1 MERLQNKEKL
11 FLEILLVLVCLG
23 LASLVFVI
31 EGYKMV
37 ILNLFFLPI
46 ALEGLFLGRY
56 RAGVM
61 ALLCVIATSA
71 VLTLQLNSFAVAVPP
86 LVIILAVTVWGA
98 ALGLTAMLIGSLS
111 DDRLTKI
118 QELHE
123 AYVGVVEV
131 LSQYLQ
137 SAHPRLQAQAVRI
150 AELSQEMAET
160 MGLTPREMD
169 DIRVAALL
177 YDVGNIEITTR
188 VIRRAANMF
197 EEDAGPSGPH
207 TFRGMDLMLSLS
219 AVLRGAIP
227 LLLNQDREKTLA
239 HVGPKAPEL
248 AECPVGAKI
257 IRLAR
262 AYFDALRPVPGKPQ
276 PSRAQILQQLRA
288 DTAAHHDPDL
298 LDVLEKITSRSHE
311 AETPEL
317 EEAAAR

>member
-23 LASLVFVI
+23 LASLLFII

-46 ALEGLFLGRY
+46 ALEGLFLGRH

-61 ALLCVIATSA
+61 ALLSVVATSA
-71 VLTLQLNSFAVAVPP
+71 VLTLQLGAFAVAVPP

-137 SAHPRLQAQAVRI
+137 SAHPRLQARAIRI
-150 AELSQEMAET
+150 AELSQEMAEA
-160 MGLTPREMD
+160 MELTPRETD

-197 EEDAGPSGPH
+197 EEDAGPGGPH

-239 HVGPKAPEL
+239 QVGTKAPDL
-248 AECPVGAKI
+248 ADCPAGAKI

-262 AYFDALRPVPGKPQ
+262 AYFEAACPVPGKP
-276 PSRAQILQQLRA
+276 PSSRTQILKQLRA
-288 DTAAHHDPDL
+288 DTASHHDPYL
-298 LDVLEKITSRSHE
+298 LDVLEKVTSQRHE
-311 AETPEL
+311 AESPEL
-317 EEAAAR
+317 EGAAAS

>member
-11 FLEILLVLVCLG
+11 FLEILLMLVCLG
-23 LASLVFVI
+23 LASLLLVI

-46 ALEGLFLGRY
+46 ALEALFLGRY
-56 RAGVM
+56 RAGLMVLFSVL
-61 ALLCVIATSA
+61 AISA
-71 VLTLQLNSFAVAVPP
+71 VLTLQLGAFAVAVSP

-98 ALGLTAMLIGSLS
+98 ALALTAMLIGSLS

-150 AELSQEMAET
+150 AELSQEMAEA
-160 MGLTPREMD
+160 MELTPREMD

-188 VIRRAANMF
+188 VIRRAAHMF
-197 EEDAGPSGPH
+197 EEDAGPAGPH

-227 LLLNQDREKTLA
+227 LLLNQDREKTLSQ
-239 HVGPKAPEL
+239 VGTKAPEL
-248 AECPVGAKI
+248 AQCPVGAKI

-262 AYFDALRPVPGKPQ
+262 AYCEAARPVPGKPRS
-276 PSRAQILQQLRA
+276 SRAQILQQLRA
-288 DTAAHHDPDL
+288 DTAARHDPDL
-298 LDVLEKITSRSHE
+298 LSVLEKVTSRSDKVE
-311 AETPEL
+311 SPEL
-317 EEAAAR
+317 EEAAAS

>member
-11 FLEILLVLVCLG
+11 FLEVLLVLVCLG
-23 LASLVFVI
+23 LTCLLYVI

-61 ALLCVIATSA
+61 ALLCVITTSA
-71 VLTLQLNSFAVAVPP
+71 VLTLQLGAFAVAVPP

-111 DDRLTKI
+111 DDRLAKI

-137 SAHPRLQAQAVRI
+137 SAHPRLRAQAVRI
-150 AELSQEMAET
+150 AELSQEMAQA
-160 MGLTPREMD
+160 MGLSPREMD

-197 EEDAGPSGPH
+197 EEDAGASGPY

-239 HVGPKAPEL
+239 HVGEKVPDL
-248 AECPVGAKI
+248 ADCPTGAKI
-257 IRLAR
+257 ISLAR
-262 AYFDALRPVPGKPQ
+262 AYFDAARDVPGKPQ
-276 PSRAQILQQLRA
+276 PSPAQILRQLRA
-288 DTAAHHDPDL
+288 DTAAQYDPEL
-298 LDVLEKITSRSHE
+298 LNVLERIISRIEDEQS
-311 AETPEL
+311 PEL
-317 EEAAAR
+317 EEAAAT